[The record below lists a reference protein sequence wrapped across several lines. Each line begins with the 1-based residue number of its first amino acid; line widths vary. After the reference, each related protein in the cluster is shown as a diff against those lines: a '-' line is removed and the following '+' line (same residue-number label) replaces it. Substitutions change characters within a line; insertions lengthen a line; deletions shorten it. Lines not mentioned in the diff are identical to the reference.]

1 MKKIIFFLVL
11 LIQSNAFCQNEKS
24 ITEEQKNTSELS
36 FKEIETIPTFNG
48 CNNKSKNEE
57 IKDCFNQKIAEHI
70 AKHFKYPNKAIRKEI
85 QGKVLVSFIISKTGE
100 ITNVKAANKTHPIL
114 EAEAIRIIKLLPRM
128 TPGKQKGE
136 PVNVAYTIPINFK
149 LQ

>member
-1 MKKIIFFLVL
+1 
-11 LIQSNAFCQNEKS
+11 
-24 ITEEQKNTSELS
+24 
-36 FKEIETIPTFNG
+36 
-48 CNNKSKNEE
+48 
-57 IKDCFNQKIAEHI
+57 
-70 AKHFKYPNKAIRKEI
+70 
-85 QGKVLVSFIISKTGE
+85 LVSFVISKTGE

>member
-24 ITEEQKNTSELS
+24 ETEEQKNSSELS
-36 FKEIETIPTFNG
+36 FIEIETIPAFNG
-48 CNNKSKNEE
+48 CDNRNKNEE
-57 IKDCFNQKIAEHI
+57 IKNCFNQKIAEHI
-70 AKHFKYPNKAIRKEI
+70 AKHFNYPNKAIRKGI

-100 ITNVKAANKTHPIL
+100 ITNVKAVNKTHPVL
-114 EAEAIRIIKLLPRM
+114 EEEAIRIIKLLPRM

-136 PVNVAYTIPINFK
+136 PVNVGYSIPINFR